1 MPRFLSAA
9 LPARSILLSAVLLL
23 ASLPAIAAKSTT
35 PMVNSGT
42 ISYSNNQVTLEGS
55 GFAPSTFTPA
65 LLFNGAAIAVSSFSD
80 TQIVATLPAGIAA
93 GTFNLTVTNSSG
105 ISTVFDMTYG
115 AIGPQGPAGPA
126 GPVGV
131 MGPQGPM
138 GPAGPQGLQGPVGAT
153 GPAGA
158 NGIGFSFLN
167 GYDPYATYAENS
179 VVTYNGSS
187 YIAIVANGPSPAGP
201 TPDLSPSWS
210 MLAAAG
216 AVGATGPQGPQ
227 GPIGPEGPEGLMGN
241 PGPVGPAG
249 PQGPQGPAGG
259 VKSYASFTLGWDSPS
274 VTFGVS
280 FTQIGSVTLS
290 QPGTFLFVG
299 AINVYSGATN
309 PTTVECLMNSSAGEI
324 TPRSNL
330 VNVPNGNHVTVPLY
344 GTYTFTTAPTVVNIW
359 CSGGNTSSDLLY
371 AVQAGL
377 TAVQLQ

>member
-1 MPRFLSAA
+1 MPRFLSAV

-55 GFAPSTFTPA
+55 GFAPSNFTPA
-65 LLFNGAAIAVSSFSD
+65 LFFNGAAIAVSSFSD

-105 ISTVFDMTYG
+105 VSTVFDMTYG

-249 PQGPQGPAGG
+249 PTGPQGPAGG
-259 VKSYASFTLGWDSPS
+259 V
-274 VTFGVS
+274 
-280 FTQIGSVTLS
+280 
-290 QPGTFLFVG
+290 LFF
-299 AINVYSGATN
+299 A
-309 PTTVECLMNSSAGEI
+309 TTVGLAPVAISGSYSTILSISLPNTGTYILGGQQAVQNEDPSNGASLYCDVRANDAFAQGLPISWSNLAAGEI
-324 TPRSNL
+324 RTIPI
-330 VNVPNGNHVTVPLY
+330 NGYYVAS
-344 GTYTFTTAPTVVNIW
+344 TAPTQLIFR
-359 CSGGNTSSDLLY
+359 CFSQGGQNLSAPYYGTFT
-371 AVQAGL
+371 AIQVQ
-377 TAVQLQ
+377 